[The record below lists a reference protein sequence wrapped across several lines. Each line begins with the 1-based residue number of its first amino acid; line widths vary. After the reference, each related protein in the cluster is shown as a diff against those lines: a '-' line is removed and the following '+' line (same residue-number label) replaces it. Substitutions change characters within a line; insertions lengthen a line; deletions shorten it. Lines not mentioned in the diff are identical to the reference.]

1 MTRIISAIAAG
12 LLFIGAAGC
21 GTDDDADRDPVV
33 ETTDAPS
40 DVPTDAPSDAVEPEP
55 VDPAGAACPV
65 GDADCYETGA
75 EAPAD
80 PAGDP
85 AGDATGAMCAPG
97 VTDCVDTAAP

>member
-12 LLFIGAAGC
+12 LLFIGTAGC

-33 ETTDAPS
+33 DTIDAPS
-40 DVPTDAPSDAVEPEP
+40 DAPSDAVDPEP

-75 EAPAD
+75 ETPAD
-80 PAGDP
+80 PPADP

>member
-12 LLFIGAAGC
+12 LLFIGTTGC

-40 DVPTDAPSDAVEPEP
+40 EAVDPSTDDPPT

-75 EAPAD
+75 EAPSAPTAD
-80 PAGDP
+80 PMGDP
-85 AGDATGAMCAPG
+85 TGAMCAPG

>member
-40 DVPTDAPSDAVEPEP
+40 DAVDPEP

-65 GDADCYETGA
+65 GDADC
-75 EAPAD
+75 
-80 PAGDP
+80 
-85 AGDATGAMCAPG
+85 
-97 VTDCVDTAAP
+97 

>member
-12 LLFIGAAGC
+12 LLFIGTAGC

-33 ETTDAPS
+33 DTTDAPS
-40 DVPTDAPSDAVEPEP
+40 DVPTDA

-75 EAPAD
+75 ETPAD
-80 PAGDP
+80 PPADP
-85 AGDATGAMCAPG
+85 AGDATGAIALL
-97 VTDCVDTAAP
+97 A

>member
-40 DVPTDAPSDAVEPEP
+40 DAVDPEP

-75 EAPAD
+75 
-80 PAGDP
+80 
-85 AGDATGAMCAPG
+85 
-97 VTDCVDTAAP
+97 